1 MTQHKDI
8 QDPKNYSEM
17 HYKYFEAKL
26 FSKDT
31 TREELEEICM
41 TLAHLPTKEAQ
52 DLLDKFSK
60 SKRANEVEWLE
71 CAIDEG
77 KHWYLS
83 PTNEQEE
90 RDYLALKMLQMKDDE
105 IVELM
110 GKRDEHDFQIQTMTI
125 ELQAFEKLA
134 KEKNNQNEDNDLKY
148 RIIALQDLIKMET
161 ASLEEVDKEIEL
173 QEKIQKKIKQSVTT
187 KRYKDVDPMSMNEIH
202 FDGEVW

>member
-17 HYKYFEAKL
+17 HYKYFAAKL
-26 FSKDT
+26 FSQET

-41 TLAHLPTKEAQ
+41 TLGHLPTKEAQ

-71 CAIDEG
+71 CAVEEG

-110 GKRDEHDFQIQTMTI
+110 GKRDEHDFQIRTMTI
-125 ELQAFEKLA
+125 ELKAFEKLA
-134 KEKNNQNEDNDLKY
+134 KEKNNQNEDDDLKC
-148 RIIALQDLIKMET
+148 RISALQDLIKMET

-173 QEKIQKKIKQSVTT
+173 QEKIQKKIKQSITT
-187 KRYKDVDPMSMNEIH
+187 ERYKDVDPMYMTNCH

>member
-1 MTQHKDI
+1 MTQHKDA
-8 QDPKNYSEM
+8 QNPKNYSEM
-17 HYKYFEAKL
+17 HYKYFDAKL
-26 FSKDT
+26 FSKET

-60 SKRANEVEWLE
+60 SERANEVEWLE

-83 PTNEQEE
+83 PTNEKEE
-90 RDYLALKMLQMKDDE
+90 RDFLALKMLQMKDDE

-110 GKRDEHDFQIQTMTI
+110 GKQDEHDFQIRTMNI
-125 ELQAFEKLA
+125 ELKALKKLA
-134 KEKNNQNEDNDLKY
+134 KGKDENNEDIKY

-173 QEKIQKKIKQSVTT
+173 QEKIQEKIKQSITT
-187 KRYKDVDPMSMNEIH
+187 ERYKDVDPMYMANCH

>member
-1 MTQHKDI
+1 MTQHKDV
-8 QDPKNYSEM
+8 QNPKNYSEM
-17 HYKYFEAKL
+17 HYKYFDAKL
-26 FSKDT
+26 FSKET

-60 SKRANEVEWLE
+60 SERANEVEWLE

-83 PTNEQEE
+83 PTNEKEE
-90 RDYLALKMLQMKDDE
+90 RDFLALKMLQMKDDE

-110 GKRDEHDFQIQTMTI
+110 GKQDEHDFQIRTMNI
-125 ELQAFEKLA
+125 ELKALKKLA
-134 KEKNNQNEDNDLKY
+134 KGKDENNEDIKY

-173 QEKIQKKIKQSVTT
+173 QEKIQEKIKQSITT
-187 KRYKDVDPMSMNEIH
+187 ERYKDVDPMYMANCH

>member
-8 QDPKNYSEM
+8 KDPKNYSEM

>member
-1 MTQHKDI
+1 
-8 QDPKNYSEM
+8 M

-148 RIIALQDLIKMET
+148 RIIALQDLIKMKT
-161 ASLEEVDKEIEL
+161 ASLEEAEKEIEL
-173 QEKIQKKIKQSVTT
+173 QEKIQKKIKQSITT